1 MWFVCFL
8 HTNELPLRHLIA
20 DLDGKTN
27 SDHTFSGPLGKA
39 LSSVVSLEIN
49 PKFKPITVE
58 DPLIELKED
67 VIGDLSTDQKYGY
80 MMVNAIRTGVVSVD
94 LANMDIGPVNH
105 SRWLT
110 TANRFIRLSVSKD
123 GFKGKNL
130 TNLQL
135 IVEFIVGVYYPLWF
149 EAKVKNNFTEGPN

>member
-1 MWFVCFL
+1 M
-8 HTNELPLRHLIA
+8 
-20 DLDGKTN
+20 
-27 SDHTFSGPLGKA
+27 
-39 LSSVVSLEIN
+39 
-49 PKFKPITVE
+49 
-58 DPLIELKED
+58 IELKED
-67 VIGDLSTDQKYGY
+67 VIVDLSTDQKYGY

-110 TANRFIRLSVSKD
+110 AANRFMRLYVCKH

-130 TNLQL
+130 TNLKL

-149 EAKVKNNFTEGPN
+149 EAEVKNNFTEGPKLVLW